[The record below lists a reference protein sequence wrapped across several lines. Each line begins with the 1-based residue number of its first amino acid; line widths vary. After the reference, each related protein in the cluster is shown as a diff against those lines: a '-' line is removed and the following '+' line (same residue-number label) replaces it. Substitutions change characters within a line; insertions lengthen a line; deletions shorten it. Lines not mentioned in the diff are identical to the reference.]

1 MEVLGCFVRINK
13 KIKSLLSDFFIPKNE
28 YTNTL
33 IIYSPKGNTNHIKW
47 FASIPPKTLFVE
59 EIFLNS
65 KKKYR
70 VWYPNQLFTRTTH
83 EQAIKLLNKKPLVP
97 WLWIGSCE
105 DEEVSSRLDEFM
117 VVGNIITLELLNDL
131 FPSIM
136 KFQYLCPSTL
146 ELQDFPISGIQ
157 IKEDD
162 SFNENSKKTS

>member
-1 MEVLGCFVRINK
+1 MTVYLTEN
-13 KIKSLLSDFFIPKNE
+13 
-28 YTNTL
+28 
-33 IIYSPKGNTNHIKW
+33 
-47 FASIPPKTLFVE
+47 
-59 EIFLNS
+59 
-65 KKKYR
+65 
-70 VWYPNQLFTRTTH
+70 
-83 EQAIKLLNKKPLVP
+83 
-97 WLWIGSCE
+97 E

-136 KFQYLCPSTL
+136 GFKYLCPSTL